1 MRKIYILIVL
11 IGFCPIIAFGQE
23 TFSGKILSAADSTA
37 VPANIEL
44 TGADGLVR
52 RLMAD
57 RNGTFSVGLPGG
69 TYHFVASAVGF
80 KTYAVTVTIPLT
92 RVFVARLLPADNQ
105 LSDVT
110 VSTGYQ
116 VLDRTRATGSFDK
129 LDKARLDQQV
139 GKNILDRLEAIG
151 NGLTFDRSTSATGK
165 FSIRGTSTIRGPR
178 DPLIVLDDF
187 PYPGDLANINPEDVE
202 SITVLKDAAAA
213 SIWGTRAGNG
223 VIVITTKKGKKNTPF
238 SASFSASLA
247 FVQKPDLRYEQ
258 RISSADAL
266 DVEQFLYGK
275 GYYTSLI
282 NSSQKPALT
291 PFVELLVLNASG
303 KLSNADLA
311 LAKAGFAAHDVYDDF
326 DRYVYKTGVNQQ
338 YALSL
343 SGGSEKHSWLVSS
356 GYNRN
361 VDNLDGENSR
371 QNLRLSNSFTLLR
384 NLNLNTVF
392 SYTGGKVT
400 AGQPG
405 IGGILSTSS
414 LYPYAAFADAN
425 GNPLPITKNY
435 RSGYLASPAV
445 AQLLDWSYYPLLDN
459 QYTDNVTRLTD
470 LVASFDLAYKLPLGF
485 RASLKYNIEEQRTTR
500 EILQQLGSYYT
511 RNLINSF
518 VQVGAGGAV
527 SYPIPLGA
535 ILDRNEG
542 RLRSQ
547 QYRGQLDFNRA
558 WASHRLDALI
568 GLEWRKAQSTGVSGR
583 MYGLDTDK
591 LNTGQVDYTRTFP
604 NSVTG
609 SLAYIPDG
617 NGLSQ
622 VANNYFSQFVNMAYT
637 FKDTYTLSASAR
649 ADASNLFGVATND
662 KWKPLWSVGL
672 AWDISRM
679 PFFKLGFVD
688 QLKVRYTLGFSG
700 NADPSMSGVNTIRY
714 QVNSPYT
721 QSPYAIFD
729 KYANP
734 DLRWESV
741 RMMNVGLDFS
751 LLKSRLSGSVEY
763 YRKHASDLFG
773 VYPIDYT
780 TGVGTTVLRNVAEIK
795 GNGFDLQLNARILQ
809 DSFSWGTTLNL
820 SVYRDKVAKYYL
832 PSVQGSNFVQSN
844 ATVSGVEGLPV
855 YSIFSYRWAGLD
867 GATGEPMGFLN
878 GQPSKA
884 YSSIISSTKLPD
896 LVFHGSALPRYF
908 GNMVNDFGFKGF
920 TLSVALSF
928 KFDYYF
934 RRKGI
939 DYTSLFASG
948 SGHADFSN
956 RWKAPGDEAFTQV
969 PSMPYPVSSSRE
981 SFYRS
986 AEVLI
991 DRGDHIRIQY
1001 INLDYAFEKS
1011 LAKKIGLKTL
1021 NVFANLAN
1029 AGIIYRANKHHLD
1042 PEYVTSGFNLPPGQ
1056 TLAFGLR
1063 AGL

>member
-1 MRKIYILIVL
+1 MRKLYILIIL
-11 IGFCPIIAFGQE
+11 IGCCPVMALSQE
-23 TFSGKILSAADSTA
+23 TFGGKILSAADSTA
-37 VPANIEL
+37 VAANIEL

-52 RLMAD
+52 KLTAD
-57 RNGTFSVGLPGG
+57 RYGMFAANLPGG
-69 TYHFVASAVGF
+69 AYRFVVSAVGF
-80 KTYAVTVTIPLT
+80 NPYAVSLTLPLSK
-92 RVFVARLLPADNQ
+92 ALIIRLLPADNQ
-105 LSDVT
+105 LSEVT

-116 VLDRTRATGSFDK
+116 VLDKTRATGSFDK

-165 FSIRGTSTIRGPR
+165 FSVRGISTIRGPR
-178 DPLIVLDDF
+178 DPLIVVDDF
-187 PYPGDLANINPEDVE
+187 PYSGDLANINPEDVE
-202 SITVLKDAAAA
+202 SMTVLKDAAAA

-223 VIVITTKKGKKNTPF
+223 VIVITTKKGKKNSPL
-238 SASFSASLA
+238 SVSFSGSVG

-266 DVEQFLYGK
+266 DVEQFLFGK

-291 PFVELLVLNASG
+291 PFVELLVLNAAG
-303 KLSNADLA
+303 KLSDAELA
-311 LAKAGFAAHDVYDDF
+311 AAKAGFGLHDVYDDF

-356 GYNRN
+356 GYNKN
-361 VDNLDGENSR
+361 VDNLDGVNER
-371 QNLRLSNSFTLLR
+371 QNLRVSNGFSLLR

-400 AGQPG
+400 VGRPG
-405 IGGILSTSS
+405 VGGILSTSS

-435 RSGYLASPAV
+435 RSTYLSSPAV
-445 AQLLDWSYYPLLDN
+445 AQLLDWSYYPLLDD

-470 LVASFDLAYKLPLGF
+470 LMASFDLGYKLPLGF
-485 RASLKYNIEEQRTTR
+485 KASLKYNIEEQRTDR
-500 EILQQLGSYYT
+500 EILQQLGSYFT

-518 VQVGAGGAV
+518 AQVGTGGVV
-527 SYPIPLGA
+527 SYPVPIGA

-542 RLRSQ
+542 RLRSE

-558 WASHRLDALI
+558 WASHRLDGLI
-568 GLEWRKAQSTGVSGR
+568 GVEWRRAQSTGASGR

-591 LNTGQVDYTRTFP
+591 LTTGQVDYTRTFP

-609 SLAYIPDG
+609 SAAYIPDG

-622 VANNYFSQFVNMAYT
+622 SANNYFSQFINLAYT

-662 KWKPLWSVGL
+662 KWKPLWSVGV
-672 AWDISRM
+672 AWDISKM
-679 PFFKLGFVD
+679 PFFKVGFVD
-688 QLKVRYTLGFSG
+688 QLKLRSTLGFSG

-721 QSPYAIFD
+721 LSPYAIFD

-734 DLRWESV
+734 ELRWESV
-741 RMMNVGLDFS
+741 RMINVGLDFN
-751 LLKSRLSGSVEY
+751 LFKGRLSGSVEY
-763 YRKHASDLFG
+763 YQKHASDLFG

-795 GNGFDLQLNARILQ
+795 GNGLDLQLNGRVLQ
-809 DSFSWGTTLNL
+809 GDFSWSTTLNL
-820 SVYRDKVAKYYL
+820 SLYKDKVAKYYL
-832 PSVQGSNFVQSN
+832 PSVQGSNFLQSD
-844 ATVSGVEGLPV
+844 AVVSGVEGLPV
-855 YSIFSYRWAGLD
+855 YSVFSYRWAGLD
-867 GATGEPMGFLN
+867 PATGEPMGFVN
-878 GQPSKA
+878 GQPSKV
-884 YSSIISSTKLPD
+884 YSSIISTTKLTD
-896 LVFHGSALPRYF
+896 LVFHGSALPKYF

-920 TLSVALSF
+920 SLSVALSF

-939 DYTSLFASG
+939 DYSNLFASG
-948 SGHADFSN
+948 RGHADYTD
-956 RWKAPGDEAFTQV
+956 RWKNPGDEAFTQV

-981 SFYRS
+981 TFYRF
-986 AEVLI
+986 AETLI
-991 DRGDHIRIQY
+991 DKGDHIRLQY
-1001 INLDYAFEKS
+1001 INLDYAAGKS
-1011 LAKKIGLKTL
+1011 IAKKIGLKTL

-1029 AGIIYRANKHHLD
+1029 VGIIYRANKHHLD

-1056 TLAFGLR
+1056 TLSLGLR

>member
-1 MRKIYILIVL
+1 MRNIYILIVL
-11 IGFCPIIAFGQE
+11 IGFCPVITFSQE
-23 TFSGKILSAADSTA
+23 TFGGKVLSAAHSTA
-37 VPANIEL
+37 VAANIEL
-44 TGADGLVR
+44 TGADGVVR
-52 RLMAD
+52 KLMAD
-57 RNGTFSVGLPGG
+57 RYGMFSASLPGG
-69 TYHFVASAVGF
+69 TYRFIATAVGF
-80 KTYAVTVTIPLT
+80 KTFSVSVILPSTKAFMV
-92 RVFVARLLPADNQ
+92 RLLPADNQ

-116 VLDRTRATGSFDK
+116 VLDKTRATGSFDK
-129 LDKARLDQQV
+129 LDKERLDQQV

-165 FSIRGTSTIRGPR
+165 FSVRGISTIRGPR
-178 DPLIVLDDF
+178 DPLIVVNDF
-187 PYPGDLANINPEDVE
+187 PYSGDLTNINPEDVE

-223 VIVITTKKGKKNTPF
+223 VIVITTKKGKKNTPL
-238 SASFSASLA
+238 SVSVSASLA

-266 DVEQFLYGK
+266 DVEQFLFGK

-291 PFVELLVLNASG
+291 PFVELLVLNAAG
-303 KLSNADLA
+303 KLSDAELA
-311 LAKAGFAAHDVYDDF
+311 TSKTGFAAHDVYNDF

-356 GYNRN
+356 GYNKN
-361 VDNLDGENSR
+361 VDNLDGVNER
-371 QNLRLSNSFTLLR
+371 QNLRVSNGFTLLR

-392 SYTGGKVT
+392 SYAGGKVT
-400 AGQPG
+400 GGRPG

-425 GNPLPITKNY
+425 GNPLPINKNY
-435 RSGYLASPAV
+435 RSTYLSSPAV

-470 LVASFDLAYKLPLGF
+470 LVASFDLGYKLPLGF
-485 RASLKYNIEEQRTTR
+485 KASLKYNIEEQRTDR

-518 VQVGAGGAV
+518 AQVGTDGVV
-527 SYPIPLGA
+527 SYPIPIGA

-542 RLRSQ
+542 QLRSE

-558 WASHRLDALI
+558 WASHRLDGLI
-568 GLEWRKAQSTGVSGR
+568 GVEWRRAQSTSVSGR

-591 LNTGQVDYTRTFP
+591 LTTGQVDYTRTFP

-609 SLAYIPDG
+609 SAAYIPDG

-622 VANNYFSQFVNMAYT
+622 SANNYFSQFVNLAYT

-662 KWKPLWSVGL
+662 KWKPLWSVGV
-672 AWDISRM
+672 AWDISKM
-679 PFFKLGFVD
+679 PFFKVGFVD
-688 QLKVRYTLGFSG
+688 QLKLRSTLGFSG

-734 DLRWESV
+734 ELRWESV
-741 RMMNVGLDFS
+741 RMLNVGLDFR
-751 LLKSRLSGSVEY
+751 LLERRLSGSVEY
-763 YRKHASDLFG
+763 YQKHASDLFG

-795 GNGFDLQLNARILQ
+795 GNGFDVQLNSRNLQ
-809 DSFSWGTTLNL
+809 GSFSWGTALNL
-820 SVYRDKVAKYYL
+820 SVYKDKVAKYYL
-832 PSVQGSNFVQSN
+832 PSVQGSNFLQSD
-844 ATVSGVEGLPV
+844 AVVSGVEGLPV
-855 YSIFSYRWAGLD
+855 YSVFSYRWAGLD
-867 GATGEPMGFLN
+867 PATGEPMGFVN
-878 GQPSKA
+878 GQPSKV
-884 YSSIISSTKLPD
+884 YSSIISNTKLAD

-908 GNMVNDFGFKGF
+908 GNMVNDFGFRGF

-939 DYTSLFASG
+939 DYSSLFANG
-948 SGHADFSN
+948 RGHADYTD
-956 RWKAPGDEAFTQV
+956 RWKNPGDEAFTQV

-981 SFYRS
+981 SFYRY
-986 AEVLI
+986 AETLI
-991 DRGDHIRIQY
+991 DKGDHIRIQY
-1001 INLDYAFEKS
+1001 INLDYAVEK
-1011 LAKKIGLKTL
+1011 LIAKKVGLKTL

-1029 AGIIYRANKHHLD
+1029 VGMIYRANKHHLD

-1056 TLAFGLR
+1056 TIAFGLR

>member
-1 MRKIYILIVL
+1 MKIYILIFL
-11 IGFCPIIAFGQE
+11 MGFCPVIAFGQVV
-23 TFSGKILSAADSTA
+23 FDGKILSAADSIA
-37 VPANIEL
+37 VPANVEL
-44 TGADGLVR
+44 MGADG
-52 RLMAD
+52 RLRKLQAD
-57 RNGTFSVGLPGG
+57 RNGIFSVSVPGG
-69 TYHFVASAVGF
+69 TYRFVATAVGF
-80 KTYAVTVTIPLT
+80 KAYAVTVSIPLPKG
-92 RVFVARLLPADNQ
+92 FVVSLLPADNQ
-105 LSDVT
+105 LGEVT

-139 GKNILDRLEAIG
+139 GKNLLDRLEAIG

-178 DPLIVLDDF
+178 DPLIVVDDF
-187 PYPGDLANINPEDVE
+187 PYSGDLSNINPEDVE

-223 VIVITTKKGKKNTPF
+223 VIVITTKKGKKNTPL
-238 SASFSASLA
+238 SASFSASSA

-266 DVEQFLYGK
+266 DVEQFLFGK
-275 GYYTSLI
+275 GYYTSQI

-291 PFVELLVLNASG
+291 PFVELLILNASG
-303 KLSNADLA
+303 KLSDTDLA
-311 LAKAGFAAHDVYDDF
+311 LAKTGFAAHDVYEDF

-343 SGGSEKHSWLVSS
+343 SGGAEKHSWLVSS

-361 VDNLDGENSR
+361 IDNLDGENAR
-371 QNLRLSNSFTLLR
+371 QNLRLSNSFTLLH

-392 SYTGGKVT
+392 GYTGGKVR
-400 AGQPG
+400 AGRPG

-435 RSGYLASPAV
+435 RSGYLSSPAI

-470 LVASFDLAYKLPLGF
+470 LVASFDLGYKLPLGF
-485 RASLKYNIEEQRTTR
+485 KASLKYNIEEQRTNR

-518 VQVGAGGAV
+518 AQLGSGGVV
-527 SYPIPLGA
+527 SYPVPIGA
-535 ILDRNEG
+535 IVDRNEG
-542 RLRSQ
+542 RLRSE
-547 QYRGQLDFNRA
+547 QYRGQLDFNRE
-558 WASHRLDALI
+558 WTSHRLDALI
-568 GLEWRKAQSTGVSGR
+568 GVEWRKAQSTGVSGR
-583 MYGLDTDK
+583 MYGVDTDK
-591 LNTGQVDYTRTFP
+591 LTTGPIDYTRTFP
-604 NSVTG
+604 NSVSG

-662 KWKPLWSVGL
+662 KWKPLWSVGV

-679 PFFKLGFVD
+679 SFFNLGFVD
-688 QLKVRYTLGFSG
+688 QLKVRSTLGFSG

-734 DLRWESV
+734 ELRWESV
-741 RMMNVGLDFS
+741 RMLNLGLDFG
-751 LLKSRLSGSVEY
+751 LLKGRLSGSVEY
-763 YRKHASDLFG
+763 YSKHASDLFG
-773 VYPIDYT
+773 VYPVDYT
-780 TGVGTTVLRNVAEIK
+780 TGVGTTVLRNVAGIK
-795 GNGFDLQLNARILQ
+795 GSGVDLQLSGRILQ
-809 DSFSWGTTLNL
+809 GGLTWSSMLNL
-820 SVYRDKVAKYYL
+820 SWYRDKIAKYYL
-832 PSVQGSNFVQSN
+832 PSVQGSNFLQSN

-855 YSIFSYRWAGLD
+855 YSIFSYRWEGLD
-867 GATGEPMGFLN
+867 SATGEPMGFVN

-884 YSSIISSTKLPD
+884 YSSIISGTKLTD

-908 GNMVNDFGFKGF
+908 GNMVNDFGFKRF

-934 RRKGI
+934 RRRGI

-948 SGHADFSN
+948 SGHADFSD
-956 RWKAPGDEAFTQV
+956 RWKSPGDEAFTQV
-969 PSMPYPVSSSRE
+969 PSMPYPISSSRE
-981 SFYRS
+981 SFYRF

-991 DRGDHIRIQY
+991 DRGDYIRIQY
-1001 INLDYAFEKS
+1001 INLDYAFDRS

-1029 AGIIYRANKHHLD
+1029 VGIIYRANKHQLD
-1042 PEYVTSGFNLPPGQ
+1042 PEYVTSSFNLPPGQ

-1063 AGL
+1063 ASL

>member
-1 MRKIYILIVL
+1 MKNIYILIL
-11 IGFCPIIAFGQE
+11 FFGFCPLIAFGQE
-23 TFSGKILSAADSTA
+23 SFSGKVLSAADSTG
-37 VPANIEL
+37 VPSNIEL
-44 TGADGLVR
+44 TGADGKAYKNQTDARGMFSL
-52 RLMAD
+52 RLPA
-57 RNGTFSVGLPGG
+57 G
-69 TYHFVASAVGF
+69 TYLLVASSVGF
-80 KTYAVTVTIPLT
+80 KTYSATVTIPLKQA
-92 RVFVARLLPADNQ
+92 FMARLLPADHQ
-105 LSDVT
+105 LSEVT

-116 VLDRTRATGSFDK
+116 LLDRTRATGSFDK

-151 NGLTFDRSTSATGK
+151 NGLTFDRTTSATGK
-165 FSIRGTSTIRGPR
+165 FTIRGTSTIRGPR
-178 DPLIVLDDF
+178 DPLVVVDDF
-187 PYPGDLANINPEDVE
+187 PYAGDLANINPEDVE

-223 VIVITTKKGKKNTPF
+223 VIVITTKKCKKNSPL
-238 SASFSASLA
+238 SVSFSGNIA

-258 RISSADAL
+258 RITSADAL

-275 GYYTSLI
+275 GYYTSQI

-291 PFVELLVLNASG
+291 PFVELLILNAAG
-303 KLSNADLA
+303 KLSTADL
-311 LAKAGFAAHDVYDDF
+311 LQAKAGFAAQDVYDDF
-326 DRYVYKTGVNQQ
+326 DRYVYKTGINQQ

-343 SGGSEKHSWLVSS
+343 SGGSEKHAWLISS
-356 GYNRN
+356 GYNHN
-361 VDNLDGENSR
+361 VDNLDAANAR
-371 QNLRLSNSFTLLR
+371 QNLRVSNNITLLR
-384 NLNLNTVF
+384 NLNLNTVL

-400 AGQPG
+400 AGRPG
-405 IGGILSTSS
+405 IGGITSTTS

-435 RSGYLASPAV
+435 RATYLASPAV

-470 LVASFDLAYKLPLGF
+470 LMAGFDLGYKLPLGF
-485 RASLKYNIEEQRTTR
+485 KATLKYNIEEQRTNR
-500 EILQQLGSYYT
+500 EILQGLGSYYT

-518 VQVGAGGAV
+518 AQVSTGGV
-527 SYPIPLGA
+527 VTYPIPVGA

-542 RLRSQ
+542 RLRSE
-547 QYRGQLDFNRA
+547 QYRGQLDYNRA
-558 WASHRLDALI
+558 WPSHRLDALV
-568 GLEWRKAQSTGVSGR
+568 GVEWRKAQSTGASGR
-583 MYGLDTDK
+583 MYGVDTDK
-591 LNTGQVDYTRTFP
+591 LNTGAVDYTRTFP

-609 SLAYIPDG
+609 SAAYIPDG

-622 VANNYFSQFVNMAYT
+622 SANNYFSQFVNLAYT
-637 FKDTYTLSASAR
+637 FKDAYTLSASAR

-662 KWKPLWSVGL
+662 KWKPLWSAGL
-672 AWDISRM
+672 GWDITKM
-679 PFFKLGFVD
+679 PFFKVAFVD
-688 QLKVRYTLGFSG
+688 QLKLRSTLGFSG

-721 QSPYAIFD
+721 QTPYAIFD

-734 DLRWESV
+734 ELRWETV
-741 RMMNVGLDFS
+741 RMLNVGLDFS
-751 LLKSRLSGSVEY
+751 LFEARLSGSVEY
-763 YRKHASDLFG
+763 YQKHASDLFG
-773 VYPIDYT
+773 IYPIDYT

-795 GNGFDLQLNARILQ
+795 GRGLDLQLNGRVLQ
-809 DSFSWGTTLNL
+809 GSLSWGGTFNL
-820 SVYRDKVAKYYL
+820 SVYKDQVARYYL
-832 PSVQGSNFVQSN
+832 PSVQGSNFLQAN

-884 YSSIISSTKLPD
+884 YSSIISGTKLTD
-896 LVFHGSALPRYF
+896 LVFHGPALPRYF

-920 TLSVALSF
+920 TLSIALSF
-928 KFDYYF
+928 KFGYYF

-939 DYTSLFASG
+939 DYTNLFANG
-948 SGHADFSN
+948 SGHADFGS
-956 RWKAPGDEAFTQV
+956 RWKNPGDEAFTQV
-969 PSMPYPVSSSRE
+969 PSMPYPLSGSRE
-981 SFYRS
+981 SFYRFS
-986 AEVLI
+986 EELV
-991 DRGDHIRIQY
+991 DKGDHIRIQY
-1001 INLDYAFEKS
+1001 INLDYAVGKAI
-1011 LAKKIGLKTL
+1011 AKKTGLKTL

-1029 AGIIYRANKHHLD
+1029 VGIIYRANKHHLD